1 MLMSKQ
7 HDRRDRDRWAR
18 LRFAIVGPLLAA
30 PPEPGQ
36 LHAALLEL
44 SARHWQHPDTGQSV
58 RFGLSTI
65 RRWYYAARKVDDP
78 VAVLKRR
85 QRSDYGMLRVLP
97 ESLTAAIAA
106 QYQAHPSWS
115 FQLHYD
121 NLRAVPDAPQPFP
134 SYATL
139 ARYMRAQGL
148 LKQRRPSRAAS
159 AFAAAAQ
166 LQPCEVRSYE
176 VEHVNALVHFDFHDG
191 SRKVLTREGR
201 FVTPRLLGILDDH
214 SRLACHAQWYLDVS
228 TESLV
233 HGFSQALQKRGLPR
247 AAMSDN
253 GSAMIAEEFVRG
265 LHDLGILHE
274 TTLPYTPA
282 QNAKQERFWGVVEG
296 RLMAMLEGV
305 EELTL
310 DYLNQATQA
319 WVELDYNRSEH
330 EELGCSPLE
339 RFMSAANVGRACPD
353 SDALR
358 RAFRCKVKRTQR
370 RSDGTVRLEG
380 TRLEIPA
387 RYRHLQHVWLR
398 YARWDLGLVDLIDEA
413 SGKVLCALYPL
424 DKAANASTPRRPLDA
439 VSAPTSVAPAGSGPA
454 PLLKKLMAQYC
465 ATGLPPAYIPTTSE
479 QTP

>member
-1 MLMSKQ
+1 MSKRNDQ
-7 HDRRDRDRWAR
+7 RDRDRWAR

-36 LHAALLEL
+36 LHAALREL
-44 SARHWQHPDTGQSV
+44 STRHWQHPDTAQSV

-65 RRWYYAARKVDDP
+65 RRWYYAARKGDDP

-85 QRSDYGMLRVLP
+85 QRSDQGIRRVLP
-97 ESLTAAIAA
+97 ASLGTAIAA
-106 QYQAHPSWS
+106 QYQAHPGWS
-115 FQLHYD
+115 YQLHYD
-121 NLRAVPDAPQPFP
+121 NLRVGADAPQPFP

-148 LKQRRPSRAAS
+148 LKRHRPSRAAS

-166 LQPCEVRSYE
+166 LQPREVRSYE
-176 VEHVNALVHFDFHDG
+176 LEHVNAMVHFDFHDG

-201 FVTPRLLGILDDH
+201 FATPRLLGILDDH

-247 AAMSDN
+247 SAMSDN

-265 LHDLGILHE
+265 LHELGILHE

-282 QNAKQERFWGVVEG
+282 TNAKQERFWGVVEG

-319 WVELDYNRSEH
+319 WVELDYNRSVH
-330 EELGCSPLE
+330 EELGCPPLE
-339 RFMSAANVGRACPD
+339 RFLSATNVGRPCPD

-358 RAFRCKVKRTQR
+358 RAFRRQVKRTQR

-387 RYRHLQHVWLR
+387 RYRHLQHLWLR
-398 YARWDLGLVDLIDEA
+398 YARWDLRLVDLIDEA
-413 SGKVLCALYPL
+413 SGRILCALYPL
-424 DKAANASTPRRPLDA
+424 DKAANASAVRRPLDA
-439 VSAPTSVAPAGSGPA
+439 LSQPPSPAPTSSGPA
-454 PLLKKLMAQYC
+454 PLLRKLMAEYC
-465 ATGLPPAYIPTTSE
+465 ATGLPPAYIPTPCEESS
-479 QTP
+479 

>member
-1 MLMSKQ
+1 MNKP
-7 HDRRDRDRWAR
+7 HDSRDRDRWAR

-30 PPEPGQ
+30 PPEPGR
-36 LHAALLEL
+36 LRAALLEL
-44 SARHWQHPDTGQSV
+44 SAQHWQHPERAQSV

-65 RRWYYAARKVDDP
+65 RRWYYAARKGNDP

-85 QRSDYGMLRVLP
+85 QRNDRGVRRVLP

-115 FQLHYD
+115 LRLHYD
-121 NLRAVPDAPQPFP
+121 NLRAAPNAPQPFP

-148 LKQRRPSRAAS
+148 LKQRRASRAAR

-166 LQPCEVRSYE
+166 LQPREVRSYE
-176 VEHVNALVHFDFHDG
+176 VQYVNALVHFDFHDG

-214 SRLACHAQWYLDVS
+214 SRLVCHAQWYLDVS
-228 TESLV
+228 AESLV

-253 GSAMIAEEFVRG
+253 GAAMIAEEFVSG
-265 LHDLGILHE
+265 LHELGILHY

-305 EELTL
+305 EELSL
-310 DYLNQATQA
+310 DYLNQATQS
-319 WVELDYNRSEH
+319 WVELDYNRSPH

-339 RFMSAANVGRACPD
+339 RFMSATHVGRTCPD

-358 RAFRCKVKRTQR
+358 RAFRRTLKRTQR

-387 RYRHLQHVWLR
+387 RYRHLQQVWLR
-398 YARWDLGLVDLIDEA
+398 YARWDLRLVDLIDEA

-424 DKAANASTPRRPLDA
+424 DKAAHASAVRRPLDA
-439 VSAPTSVAPAGSGPA
+439 VGLPPSPAPVASGPA
-454 PLLKKLMAQYC
+454 PLLKQLMAEY
-465 ATGLPPAYIPTTSE
+465 AASGLPPAYIPTAPKEDT
-479 QTP
+479 

>member
-1 MLMSKQ
+1 MNKQ
-7 HDRRDRDRWAR
+7 HDSLDRDRWAR

-30 PPEPGQ
+30 PPKPGE
-36 LHAALLEL
+36 LRAALLEL
-44 SARHWQHPDTGQSV
+44 STRHWQHPDRAQSV

-65 RRWYYAARKVDDP
+65 RRWYYAARKGDDP

-85 QRSDYGMLRVLP
+85 QRSDRGIRRVLP

-106 QYQAHPSWS
+106 QYQAYPSWS
-115 FQLHYD
+115 FRLHYD
-121 NLRAVPDAPQPFP
+121 NLRAGPDAPQPFA

-148 LKQRRPSRAAS
+148 LKQRRASRAAS
-159 AFAAAAQ
+159 AFAATAQ
-166 LQPCEVRSYE
+166 LQPREVRSYE
-176 VEHVNALVHFDFHDG
+176 VEYVNALVHLDFHDG
-191 SRKVLTREGR
+191 SRKVLTRDGR

-214 SRLACHAQWYLDVS
+214 SRLACHVQWYLDVS
-228 TESLV
+228 TQSLV
-233 HGFSQALQKRGLPR
+233 HGFCQALQKRGLPR

-253 GSAMIAEEFVRG
+253 GSAMIAEEFVSG
-265 LHDLGILHE
+265 LHELGILHQ

-296 RLMAMLEGV
+296 RLMAMLEGI

-319 WVELDYNRSEH
+319 WAELDYNRSPH

-339 RFMSAANVGRACPD
+339 RFMSAPNVGRTCPD

-358 RAFRCKVKRTQR
+358 RAFRRKLKRTQR

-398 YARWDLGLVDLIDEA
+398 YARWDLRLVDLIDEA

-424 DKAANASTPRRPLDA
+424 DKAANASAVRRPLEA
-439 VSAPTSVAPAGSGPA
+439 VSQPPGPAPAASGPA
-454 PLLKKLMAQYC
+454 PLLKQLMAEYA
-465 ATGLPPAYIPTTSE
+465 ATGLPPAYIPTAPE
-479 QTP
+479 EDTP

>member
-1 MLMSKQ
+1 MSKP
-7 HDRRDRDRWAR
+7 HDRGERERWAR

-44 SARHWQHPDTGQSV
+44 SARHWQHPDTAQSV

-78 VAVLKRR
+78 VDVLKRR
-85 QRSDYGMLRVLP
+85 QRSDRGMRRVLP
-97 ESLTAAIAA
+97 DSLIAAIAA

-121 NLRAVPDAPQPFP
+121 NLRAGADAPQPFP

-148 LKQRRPSRAAS
+148 LKQPRPSRAAR

-166 LQPCEVRSYE
+166 LQPREVRSYE
-176 VEHVNALVHFDFHDG
+176 LEHVNAMVHLDFHDG

-253 GSAMIAEEFVRG
+253 GSAMIAEEFVSG
-265 LHDLGILHE
+265 LHELSILHQ

-282 QNAKQERFWGVVEG
+282 TNAKQERFWGVVEG

-319 WVELDYNRSEH
+319 WVELDYNRSQH

-339 RFMSAANVGRACPD
+339 RFMSAPNVGRPCPD

-387 RYRHLQHVWLR
+387 RYRHLQQVWLR
-398 YARWDLGLVDLIDEA
+398 YARWDLRLVDLIDEA

-424 DKAANASTPRRPLDA
+424 DKAANASALRRPLDA
-439 VSAPTSVAPAGSGPA
+439 VSEPPSPTPAESGPA
-454 PLLKKLMAQYC
+454 PLLKQLMAEYS
-465 ATGLPPAYIPTTSE
+465 ATGLPPAYIPTASE
-479 QTP
+479 ETP

>member
-1 MLMSKQ
+1 MSKH
-7 HDRRDRDRWAR
+7 HDQRDRDRWAR

-36 LHAALLEL
+36 LHAALREL
-44 SARHWQHPDTGQSV
+44 STRHWQHPDSGQ
-58 RFGLSTI
+58 RLCFGLSTI

-85 QRSDYGMLRVLP
+85 PRSDRGIRRVLP
-97 ESLTAAIAA
+97 EALTAAIAA
-106 QYQAHPSWS
+106 QYQAHPGWS

-121 NLRAVPDAPQPFP
+121 NLRAAVPPPLP

-159 AFAAAAQ
+159 AFAAAAK
-166 LQPCEVRSYE
+166 LQPREVRSYE

-191 SRKVLTREGR
+191 SRKVLTRDGR
-201 FVTPRLLGILDDH
+201 FVTPRLLGVLDDH

-253 GSAMIAEEFVRG
+253 GSAMIADEFVHG
-265 LHDLGILHE
+265 LHALGILHE

-305 EELTL
+305 EELTVE
-310 DYLNQATQA
+310 YLNHATQA
-319 WVELDYNRSEH
+319 WVELDYNRRQH

-339 RFMSAANVGRACPD
+339 RFMRASNVGRTCPD
-353 SDALR
+353 SAALR
-358 RAFRCKVKRTQR
+358 RAFRRQVKRTQR
-370 RSDGTVRLEG
+370 RSDGTVRLDG

-387 RYRHLQHVWLR
+387 RYRHLQQLWLR
-398 YARWDLGLVDLIDEA
+398 YARWDLRLVDLIDEA
-413 SGKVLCALYPL
+413 SGNVLCALYPL
-424 DKAANASTPRRPLDA
+424 DKSANASAVRRPLA
-439 VSAPTSVAPAGSGPA
+439 APSQLPSPAAAGAA
-454 PLLKKLMAQYC
+454 PLLRQLMAEYS
-465 ATGLPPAYIPTTSE
+465 ATGLPPAYIPTPSAE
-479 QTP
+479 TP

>member
-1 MLMSKQ
+1 MSKQ
-7 HDRRDRDRWAR
+7 HDRGDRDRWAR

-36 LHAALLEL
+36 LHAALLAL
-44 SARHWQHPDTGQSV
+44 SASHWQHPDTAQSV

-85 QRSDYGMLRVLP
+85 QRSDRGIRRVLP

-106 QYQAHPSWS
+106 QYQAHPGWS

-121 NLRAVPDAPQPFP
+121 NLRAGADAPQPFP

-139 ARYMRAQGL
+139 ARYMRAHGL
-148 LKQRRPSRAAS
+148 LKQRRAPRAAS

-166 LQPCEVRSYE
+166 LQPREVRSYE
-176 VEHVNALVHFDFHDG
+176 VEHVNAMVHFHFHDG

-201 FVTPRLLGILDDH
+201 FVIPRLLGILDDH
-214 SRLACHAQWYLDVS
+214 SRLVCHAQWYLDVT

-253 GSAMIAEEFVRG
+253 GSAMIAEEFVSG
-265 LHDLGILHE
+265 LHELGILHE

-282 QNAKQERFWGVVEG
+282 TNAKQERFWGVVEG

-310 DYLNQATQA
+310 NYLNQATQA

-339 RFMSAANVGRACPD
+339 RFMSAPNVGRACPD
-353 SDALR
+353 SDTLR

-380 TRLEIPA
+380 ARLEIPA

-398 YARWDLGLVDLIDEA
+398 YARWDLRLVDLIDEA

-424 DKAANASTPRRPLDA
+424 DKAANASAVRRPLDA
-439 VSAPTSVAPAGSGPA
+439 VSEPPSPTPADSGPA
-454 PLLKKLMAQYC
+454 PLLKQLMAEYS
-465 ATGLPPAYIPTTSE
+465 ATGLPPAYIPTAYE
-479 QTP
+479 ETP

>member
-1 MLMSKQ
+1 MSKQ
-7 HDRRDRDRWAR
+7 HDPRDRDRWAR

-36 LHAALLEL
+36 LHAALLTL
-44 SARHWQHPDTGQSV
+44 SAKQWQHPDRAQSV

-85 QRSDYGMLRVLP
+85 QRSDRGIRRVLP
-97 ESLTAAIAA
+97 VSLTAAIAV
-106 QYQAHPSWS
+106 QYHAHPGWS

-121 NLRAVPDAPQPFP
+121 NLRAAPDAPQPFA

-139 ARYMRAQGL
+139 ARYMRAHGL
-148 LKQRRPSRAAS
+148 LKQRRLSRAAS

-166 LQPCEVRSYE
+166 LQPREVRSYE
-176 VEHVNALVHFDFHDG
+176 VEHVNAMVHMDFHDG

-253 GSAMIAEEFVRG
+253 GSAMIAEEFVSG
-265 LHDLGILHE
+265 LHELGILHV

-282 QNAKQERFWGVVEG
+282 TNAKQERFWGVVEG

-319 WVELDYNRSEH
+319 WVELDYNRSKH
-330 EELGCSPLE
+330 EELACSPLE
-339 RFMSAANVGRACPD
+339 RFMSATNVARACPD
-353 SDALR
+353 SDTLR

-387 RYRHLQHVWLR
+387 RYRHLQHLWLR
-398 YARWDLGLVDLIDEA
+398 YARWDLRLVDLIDEA
-413 SGKVLCALYPL
+413 SGKILCALYPL
-424 DKAANASTPRRPLDA
+424 DKAANASAVRRPLDG
-439 VSAPTSVAPAGSGPA
+439 VSEPPSAAAAGSGPA
-454 PLLKKLMAQYC
+454 PLLKKLMAEYC
-465 ATGLPPAYIPTTSE
+465 ATGLPPAYIPTHSE
-479 QTP
+479 ETP

>member
-1 MLMSKQ
+1 MSKRNDQ
-7 HDRRDRDRWAR
+7 RDRNRWAR

-44 SARHWQHPDTGQSV
+44 STKHWQHPDTAQSV

-78 VAVLKRR
+78 VAALKRR
-85 QRSDYGMLRVLP
+85 QRSDCGIRRVLP
-97 ESLTAAIAA
+97 ASLEAAIAA
-106 QYQAHPSWS
+106 QYQAHASWS
-115 FQLHYD
+115 YQLHYD
-121 NLRAVPDAPQPFP
+121 NLRAGANAPQPFP

-148 LKQRRPSRAAS
+148 LKRRRLSRAAS
-159 AFAAAAQ
+159 AFAAVAQ
-166 LQPCEVRSYE
+166 LQPREVRSYE

-201 FVTPRLLGILDDH
+201 FVTPRLLGVLDDH

-265 LHDLGILHE
+265 LHELGILHE

-282 QNAKQERFWGVVEG
+282 TNAKQERFWAVVEG

-319 WVELDYNRSEH
+319 WVELDYNRSKH

-339 RFMSAANVGRACPD
+339 RFLSAANVGRACPD

-387 RYRHLQHVWLR
+387 RYRHLQYVWLR
-398 YARWDLGLVDLIDEA
+398 YARWDLRLVDLIDEA
-413 SGKVLCALYPL
+413 SDRILCALYPL
-424 DKAANASTPRRPLDA
+424 DKAANASAVRRPLDA
-439 VSAPTSVAPAGSGPA
+439 LSEPPSPVPTRSGPA
-454 PLLKKLMAQYC
+454 PLLKKLMAEYC
-465 ATGLPPAYIPTTSE
+465 ATGLPPAYIPIASE
-479 QTP
+479 ETP